1 MANTIQIKR
10 SAANVAPGAAALGK
24 GELAWVDHGTGGA
37 AGILYIG
44 DMTVAGAATRA
55 IGGPGWTAT
64 IFASPAF
71 TGVPTAPTAAVGNDT
86 TQVATTA
93 YVQGELT
100 SNANPISQSSDT
112 NIVNPAAAHVL
123 IYDGV
128 DTWDNKALSG
138 DMVVNASG
146 VVSVTGVA
154 ADSVVLGTDTTGGYV
169 ATITGTANEVDVVTT
184 GVEGSS
190 VQIGMPDNVTIT
202 GNLTVNGTQTTV
214 DSTTVSVADPI
225 FSIGDG
231 GSNTAKDRGIEIKY
245 NDGASKVGFFGMDD
259 TDQTFKY
266 FVDAT
271 NTAEVFTGTLG
282 DAAFGNIAGTLTTAA
297 QPNITSIGTIA
308 SGVWNGTAVG
318 STYGGTG
325 QDSSGWTGIATIT
338 GGTWGTATEMPVTLG
353 GTGLQTVGANS
364 ILVGDGANDMT
375 VLAAGS
381 NGQFLSVVAGA
392 PAWSDSFDGG
402 TF

>member
-10 SAANVAPGAAALGK
+10 SAANAAPGASALSK

-44 DMTVAGAATRA
+44 DMTTAGATTRA

-71 TGVPTAPTAAVGNDT
+71 TGVPTAPTAAVGNST
-86 TQVATTA
+86 TQLATTA

-100 SNANPISQSSDT
+100 ANANPISQSSDT

-154 ADSVVLGTDTTGGYV
+154 ADSVVLGTDTTGAYV
-169 ATITGTANEVDVVTT
+169 GTITGTANEIDVVTT

-190 VQIGMPDNVTIT
+190 VQIGMPNDVTIT

-231 GSNTAKDRGIEIKY
+231 ASNTAKDRGIEIKY
-245 NDGASKVGFFGMDD
+245 NDGASKTGFFGMDD

-282 DAAFGNIAGTLTTAA
+282 NAAFGNIAGTLTTASQTA
-297 QPNITSIGTIA
+297 ITGVGTITT
-308 SGVWNGTAVG
+308 GGWQGTAVG

-325 QDSSGWTGIATIT
+325 QDSSGWTGVATVSS
-338 GGTWGTATEMPVTLG
+338 GTWSNASEMPVTLG
-353 GTGLQTVGANS
+353 GTGLQAVAANALLIGAN
-364 ILVGDGANDMT
+364 AADMT
-375 VLAAGS
+375 VLSAGS

-392 PAWSDSFDGG
+392 PAWSNSFDGG